1 MAVIFVYRMARS
13 TYRIVQSVRCKA
25 ESVKGRILTKRTFFV
40 WAVAGSSLGVLRVV
54 SR

>member
-25 ESVKGRILTKRTFFV
+25 ESVKGRILMSYTEIGLLIK
-40 WAVAGSSLGVLRVV
+40 
-54 SR
+54 